1 MGISQSSRI
10 IQMIGQVIDEPLQTS
25 SHKPQPQKLNQTKK
39 LQQKLAF
46 NGLENREYLK
56 NTCIRKGKKNN
67 TCCRTM
73 QQNYQDTVGTRKE
86 RWRRDK
92 ELGTMLQWIWFYD
105 PRSLS
110 SQPVRLMQFIFKS
123 ICY

>member
-56 NTCIRKGKKNN
+56 NTCIRKGKKKLYLLSDDATELPGHRRN
-67 TCCRTM
+67 TEGKM
-73 QQNYQDTVGTRKE
+73 EAG
-86 RWRRDK
+86 
-92 ELGTMLQWIWFYD
+92 
-105 PRSLS
+105 
-110 SQPVRLMQFIFKS
+110 
-123 ICY
+123 

>member
-56 NTCIRKGKKNN
+56 NTCIRKGKKKQYLLLDDATELPGHRRN
-67 TCCRTM
+67 TEGKM
-73 QQNYQDTVGTRKE
+73 EAG
-86 RWRRDK
+86 
-92 ELGTMLQWIWFYD
+92 
-105 PRSLS
+105 
-110 SQPVRLMQFIFKS
+110 
-123 ICY
+123 